1 MKYTGKRIAALLLIL
16 VLALTLAGCNRTE
29 DWQTMLDSAEKLGE
43 LAEDESLRQSTQQM
57 MGCLIADDFDGAYAL
72 ISSAVTK
79 EQFQPLYDGLRPILQ
94 EVEGYELI
102 ASYKAT
108 KVTDG
113 TSYVAVR
120 YLFVAQDLKLVVEA
134 TRQEGVDGLIGFR
147 VNEYQEVTVTGTV
160 GSMKGANAA
169 QWVFLVIAIAETGF
183 VIWMFV
189 DCCRRKIRR
198 KWLWLLLVAL
208 VSVALSISVGG
219 GFRFHMNVG
228 LFLNLYTALLRYNT
242 GEITLRLMVPLG
254 AVLYLCLRKNLVK
267 QTQEA
272 SVQEVPTQEEPAQ
285 EEPAQSDEEPEMQ

>member
-1 MKYTGKRIAALLLIL
+1 MKHTGKQIVVVLLLTL

-160 GSMKGANAA
+160 GSMKGADAA
-169 QWVFLVIAIAETGF
+169 QWILLVIAIAEVGF
-183 VIWMFV
+183 TVWMFV
-189 DCCRRKIRR
+189 DCCRRKIHR

-208 VSVALSISVGG
+208 GSGALSINLGS
-219 GFRFHMNVG
+219 GFQIHMNVG
-228 LFLNLYTALLRYNT
+228 FFLDLYTALLRYNT
-242 GEITLRLMVPLG
+242 GEITLRLMVPVG
-254 AVLYLCLRKNLVK
+254 AVLYLCFRKKLV
-267 QTQEA
+267 TQ
-272 SVQEVPTQEEPAQ
+272 VQKLPAQ
-285 EEPAQSDEEPEMQ
+285 EETAQNNEEERT